1 MSATIKY
8 KGNAITSISSN
19 ATKTL
24 KTAGKYCEADIV
36 VENVQDGVSTPSG
49 TKNITANGDYDVTDF
64 ATAHVDVPQPDA
76 PSGSLTITANGT
88 YDVTDKAQAVVSVP
102 VPNYRRWTGTIP
114 STITGAG
121 VHHVLVEDEII
132 GQVAGLDSLL
142 VRLTTDFSGNDA
154 YTLLGAVGTNAMQ
167 IISET
172 YCQFV
177 HRIGETAGVFSN
189 RTPLQPLT
197 TKTNLTVGQIFIDGN
212 QLKWIVSSNNY
223 AVRPCNYVVE
233 MMWGEIGDYSGT
245 LTNAY
250 YKQMPAGVT
259 LVAGQTYTLSMDC
272 EIGVEP
278 FTVGVGCG
286 ETSYTKDIAFAT
298 NCTNGRVSVTFTP
311 TEEQLT
317 NGTKLFFRCP
327 RYNVKTTTEYAVNNI
342 KLELGTA

>member
-1 MSATIKY
+1 MAIDKAIDSGVLDANLTTVAQAIREKGGTMQPLAFPAGFKSAIE
-8 KGNAITSISSN
+8 AIETGI
-19 ATKTL
+19 
-24 KTAGKYCEADIV
+24 
-36 VENVQDGVSTPSG
+36 TPE
-49 TKNITANGDYDVTDF
+49 
-64 ATAHVDVPQPDA
+64 
-76 PSGSLTITANGT
+76 GSLTITANGT
-88 YDVTDKAQAVVSVP
+88 YDVTSKVQAVVSVP
-102 VPNYRRWTGTIP
+102 VPNYRRWTGAIT
-114 STITGAG
+114 STITGTNTYAL
-121 VHHVLVEDEII
+121 LVEDEII

-142 VRLTTDFSGNDA
+142 VRVMTDFSGDDA
-154 YTLLGAVGTNAMQ
+154 YTLLSAIGANVANLIATDQ
-167 IISET
+167 
-172 YCQFV
+172 YQFI
-177 HRIGETAGVFSN
+177 HRIGATAGVFSD
-189 RTPLQPLT
+189 RPVIQKLT
-197 TKTNLTVGQIFIDGN
+197 IETNLAVGQLLITGN
-212 QLKWIVSSNNY
+212 QLKWVLNSNNY
-223 AVRPCNYVVE
+223 AARPCNYVVE

-286 ETSYTKDIAFAT
+286 ETSYAKDIAFAT

-327 RYNVKTTTEYAVNNI
+327 RYNVKTTTEYAVSNI